1 MQFRFLAWYCW
12 KQGLQVIGMQNASV
26 SIKSTKLN
34 SSKVEASTI
43 SSSFTENHVLPNLSN
58 WCFFCVNKFS
68 KEFDFLHVLIYYVI
82 KKQDYAFWHIYNAH
96 EIPWTTYTKH
106 WYPLHIEEME
116 VWFYYPCLQFNAL
129 NFFYKTDIFFYSC
142 LQI

>member
-12 KQGLQVIGMQNASV
+12 KQGLQVISMQNASV

-58 WCFFCVNKFS
+58 WFFFCVNKFS

-82 KKQDYAFWHIYNAH
+82 KKQDDAFWHIYSAH
-96 EIPWTTYTKH
+96 EIPWTTYTGIGIRCTLKKWKFDSMNLVYNSMH
-106 WYPLHIEEME
+106 L
-116 VWFYYPCLQFNAL
+116 
-129 NFFYKTDIFFYSC
+129 IFSTKQTCF
-142 LQI
+142 L

>member
-12 KQGLQVIGMQNASV
+12 KQGLQVIGMQNASL

-43 SSSFTENHVLPNLSN
+43 SSSFTESHVLPNLSN
-58 WCFFCVNKFS
+58 WVFFVWINLAKNLTFS
-68 KEFDFLHVLIYYVI
+68 MCLFITWL
-82 KKQDYAFWHIYNAH
+82 QDYAFWHIYNAH

-106 WYPLHIEEME
+106 WYPLHIEEMA
-116 VWFYYPCLQFNAL
+116 VWFYEPCLQFNAL
-129 NFFYKTDIFFYSC
+129 NFFLQNRHIFYSC

>member
-1 MQFRFLAWYCW
+1 MKWKQWNSHTIYRLKLSRKLKRFINMMYVIYIYFFVNLAWYCW

-43 SSSFTENHVLPNLSN
+43 SSSFTESHVLPNLSN
-58 WCFFCVNKFS
+58 WFFFCVNKFS

-96 EIPWTTYTKH
+96 EIP
-106 WYPLHIEEME
+106 
-116 VWFYYPCLQFNAL
+116 
-129 NFFYKTDIFFYSC
+129 
-142 LQI
+142 

>member
-1 MQFRFLAWYCW
+1 
-12 KQGLQVIGMQNASV
+12 MQNASV

-34 SSKVEASTI
+34 SSKVEASTTCI

-58 WCFFCVNKFS
+58 WFFFCVNKFS

-96 EIPWTTYTKH
+96 EIP
-106 WYPLHIEEME
+106 
-116 VWFYYPCLQFNAL
+116 
-129 NFFYKTDIFFYSC
+129 
-142 LQI
+142 